1 MIDLFRIL
9 IFSLNW
15 VKILDGFRENFVR
28 LILYIVLIK
37 QNMVIP
43 PEQAIERKMERKCN
57 NAFLV
62 CGLHKAKFAFPAHF
76 LVFCWRITYSS
87 ATPRGKIY
95 ANRISHNERMLSR
108 CFFLFHGETQ
118 CHEASVCQL
127 RINTHAAANKTS
139 IYSFA
144 FSRVAKN

>member
-1 MIDLFRIL
+1 
-9 IFSLNW
+9 
-15 VKILDGFRENFVR
+15 
-28 LILYIVLIK
+28 
-37 QNMVIP
+37 MVIP

-108 CFFLFHGETQ
+108 YFFLFLGETQ
-118 CHEASVCQL
+118 CHEASVL
-127 RINTHAAANKTS
+127 SIANKHTCRS
-139 IYSFA
+139 EQNLDLLICIQSCCQELRKGRRRNNCLNPRMQLMREMIGA
-144 FSRVAKN
+144 NSESA